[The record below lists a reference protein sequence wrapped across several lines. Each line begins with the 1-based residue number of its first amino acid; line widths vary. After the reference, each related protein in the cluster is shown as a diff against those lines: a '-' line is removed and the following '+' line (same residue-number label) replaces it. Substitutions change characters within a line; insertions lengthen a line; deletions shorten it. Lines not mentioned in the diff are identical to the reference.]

1 MAAGKYSF
9 VVEQGTTYD
18 QYFNI
23 KDTEGDLL
31 DLSEYTAS
39 AQIKSGPGGDKYADF
54 TSSIERSS
62 GSITEGTIRL
72 QLSADVTSG
81 FSFDTALYDV
91 ELRSGSYVT
100 RLLQGRVKLSKEI
113 TT

>member
-9 VVEQGTTYD
+9 IIEQGTTYD
-18 QYFNI
+18 QYINI
-23 KDTEGDLL
+23 KDTNQDLL

-39 AQIKSGPGGDKYADF
+39 AQLKSGPGGDKHADF
-54 TSSIERSS
+54 TSSIELTS
-62 GSITEGTIRL
+62 GSTTKGTVRL
-72 QLSADVTSG
+72 YLSADTTSTLA
-81 FSFDTALYDV
+81 FDTALYDI